1 MYRNNLMNRMT
12 NICSSLIIKKHIVMK
27 SNFLIVCS
35 LLLVQFSFAQQVERE
50 VYHIPG
56 HENVENG
63 IGYSHAIKV
72 GKTLFIAGTVDGQH
86 DDMENQIKTIY
97 KYVEDTLEHY
107 GASSADIVKENI
119 YTTDLEEF
127 KKNMGLRKS
136 FYDEGKFPT
145 STWVQ
150 VERLF
155 IPKLKVEIELIAVV
169 E

>member
-1 MYRNNLMNRMT
+1 MKASYL
-12 NICSSLIIKKHIVMK
+12 LIGSI
-27 SNFLIVCS
+27 
-35 LLLVQFSFAQQVERE
+35 LLAQLSFSQQVERK

-86 DDMENQIKTIY
+86 DDMEAQIKTIY
-97 KYVEDTLEHY
+97 KYVEDTLKHY
-107 GASSADIVKENI
+107 GASTADIVKENI
-119 YTTDLEEF
+119 YTTDLDEF

-136 FYDEGKFPT
+136 FYKEGKFPT